1 LLRKWATQLNPRG
14 ILIAEEV
21 EAIRTDPPVFA
32 AYLRIVEA
40 MLQSQSN
47 TLYAG
52 QILAALCPSELA
64 RIRSD
69 VRSVPVRNKYAARV
83 FLLNMQVW
91 RDSEFVRANY
101 SAKDIGDL
109 EAGLVEITRMNSP
122 TSEIEWSMR
131 QAAFSRQLKSA

>member
-1 LLRKWATQLNPRG
+1 LNPRG

-91 RDSEFVRANY
+91 RDSEFVRANN